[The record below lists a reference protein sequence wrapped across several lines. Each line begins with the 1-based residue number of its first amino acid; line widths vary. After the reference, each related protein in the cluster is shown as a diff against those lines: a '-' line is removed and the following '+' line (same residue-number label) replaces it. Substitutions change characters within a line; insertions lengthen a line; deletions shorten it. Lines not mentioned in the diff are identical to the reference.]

1 MAKILLKG
9 KVASMTISISCIETV
24 RHDEAVK
31 AIESTLKCVNI
42 SKIYWFSNRDF
53 PKDKNVG
60 CEIVNIKIKPF
71 DRTKSFNEA
80 YSHLALELIPETIET
95 DYNLIVQY
103 DGYAVNKN
111 AWTNNFLKYD
121 YIGSLV
127 KWFHHYP
134 YKNGNGGFCLRSKK
148 LYNAMKAIGLK
159 YTFADLIKY
168 KNFDR
173 LLRSN
178 LFKDKFTGKRL
189 SEDLIKHKNFNR
201 LLRSYLSIDK
211 FAGKSLPEDFII
223 TEVYKEQLIK
233 EYGIKFAPA
242 HISNRF
248 SIQSNLSSS
257 WLCKSL
263 GFHGP
268 HLFKLYSSIFPSILK
283 EEKK

>member
-159 YTFADLIKY
+159 YTFADLIK
-168 KNFDR
+168 
-173 LLRSN
+173 
-178 LFKDKFTGKRL
+178 
-189 SEDLIKHKNFNR
+189 HKNFNR